1 MLRKAIIIVSVLLL
15 WASSAHAKTDRNGG
29 KDEAAYALLDK
40 LVLSFKDMAERGA
53 GGEEAVSNALNEM
66 MAAAKKAEAQGQ
78 IDPVFSR
85 RFKRI
90 LLILKLAITKDKE
103 GILKPVIEREIEE
116 FVKDIFGETG
126 ADVDKNGKPIIGI
139 GQIAGAVAEEILN
152 LRIYLDTKEEKMKLM
167 EEYKKQFTPTK
178 KKEEKK

>member
-1 MLRKAIIIVSVLLL
+1 MLRKTTIIVSVLLL
-15 WASSAHAKTDRNGG
+15 WTSLAQAKMDSNGG

-40 LVLSFKDMAERGA
+40 LVLSFKDMAEKGA
-53 GGEEAVSNALNEM
+53 GGEAVSDALNEM
-66 MAAAKKAEAQGQ
+66 MASAKKAEVQGQ
-78 IDPVFSR
+78 IDPVFFR

-90 LLILKLAITKDKE
+90 LIILKLAITADKE
-103 GILKPVIEREIEE
+103 GILEPVIEREIEE

-126 ADVDKNGKPIIGI
+126 ADVNKNGKPVIGI

-167 EEYKKQFTPTK
+167 EEYKKQFTSTK